1 MKKTKLL
8 IILLITA
15 IVLATLSLGYLF
27 VTSDTSDSEEEIAEL
42 DSVYISDTAD
52 TVQLQIDTETKTE
65 TQEDINPDKSGELSI
80 DENRKVI
87 TFNKDLSEE
96 EKEQIESEYSVEFT
110 EDQAVKG
117 TYTIITSNE
126 SNLEKLEQNEDVDTV
141 ETDIPVKMFTD
152 TIDWGVK
159 RVGADSSWDSG
170 TGNGVIVAVVDTGIQ
185 LNHPD
190 LSTNVI
196 TGYDFVN
203 NDESATDDNG
213 HGTHVAG
220 IIASTMN
227 GSGNVG
233 TSYSAKL
240 MPVKVLNES
249 GYGYLSDVAK
259 GIYYAADN
267 GARIINMS
275 LGTSEDSDTL
285 RTAVQYAANK
295 GVLLVAAAGNDSGAP
310 CAYPAAYSSVVCVV
324 ATDQDN
330 KLASFSNIGGELAA
344 PGVSNY
350 STYINSAYAT
360 LSGTSMAS
368 PHVAGSAALLL
379 SVCTDCST
387 SEVRTLLRETATD
400 LGSVGNDIIF
410 GYGLVNLIEATE
422 TLQPDE
428 EQDQDEQIPEETPL
442 QEPEEEE
449 EDTTN
454 EDDNNLQ
461 DDDQNENDVMKDIV
475 DRRPSKEPVTLEIT
489 SPFTTPS
496 KRYIVREKED
506 IELKFEISPQDTDV
520 EEYAI
525 YLNNEKIED
534 YEGQDTSYTFD
545 IEDLKNIQ
553 YILTVKAKLSDTTV
567 SDSILLDLTHL
578 SRERFSFKEK
588 SVMGV
593 SDFRSWF
600 SRLVF

>member
-15 IVLATLSLGYLF
+15 IVLALLSLGYLF
-27 VTSDTSDSEEEIAEL
+27 VISDTSDSKEDIAEL

-52 TVQLQIDTETKTE
+52 TAQLQIDTEIETE
-65 TQEDINPDKSGELSI
+65 TQEDINPDKSGELNV

-87 TFNKDLSEE
+87 TFNKNLSEE

-110 EDQAVKG
+110 EDQAIKG
-117 TYTIITSNE
+117 TYTIITSDE
-126 SNLEKLEQNEDVDTV
+126 SDLEKLEQDEDVNTV

-170 TGNGVIVAVVDTGIQ
+170 TGSGVVVAVIDTGIQ

-190 LSTNVI
+190 LSTNVL

-203 NDESATDDNG
+203 NDENATDDNG

-259 GIYYAADN
+259 GIYYATDN
-267 GARIINMS
+267 GAQIINMS

-285 RTAVQYAANK
+285 KTAVQYAANK

-387 SEVRTLLRETATD
+387 SEVRTLLRESATD

-410 GYGLVNLIEATE
+410 GYGLVNLVEAIE

-428 EQDQDEQIPEETPL
+428 EQIPEAPEETPL
-442 QEPEEEE
+442 QEPEE
-449 EDTTN
+449 N

-461 DDDQNENDVMKDIV
+461 DDDLNRNDVMKDI
-475 DRRPSKEPVTLEIT
+475 DRKPSKEPITLEIT

-496 KRYIVREKED
+496 KRYIVREEED
-506 IELKFEISPQDTDV
+506 IELKFEISPQDTEV

-525 YLNNEKIED
+525 YLNDEKIED

-578 SRERFSFKEK
+578 SIRNLPFREK
-588 SVMGV
+588 SVKGV

>member
-8 IILLITA
+8 IILLISA
-15 IVLATLSLGYLF
+15 IILALLSLGYLF
-27 VTSDTSDSEEEIAEL
+27 VISDTSDSKEDIAEL

-52 TVQLQIDTETKTE
+52 TAQLQIDTEIETE
-65 TQEDINPDKSGELSI
+65 TQEDINPDKSGELNV

-87 TFNKDLSEE
+87 TFNKNLSEE

-110 EDQAVKG
+110 EDQAIKG
-117 TYTIITSNE
+117 TYTIITSDE
-126 SNLEKLEQNEDVDTV
+126 SDLEKLEQDEDVNTV

-170 TGNGVIVAVVDTGIQ
+170 TGSGVVVAVIDTGIQ

-190 LSTNVI
+190 LSTNVL

-203 NDESATDDNG
+203 NDENATDDNG

-259 GIYYAADN
+259 GIYYATDN
-267 GARIINMS
+267 GAQIINMS

-285 RTAVQYAANK
+285 KTAVQYAANK

-387 SEVRTLLRETATD
+387 SEVRTLLRESATD

-410 GYGLVNLIEATE
+410 GYGLVNLVEAIE

-428 EQDQDEQIPEETPL
+428 EQIPEAPEETPL
-442 QEPEEEE
+442 QEPEE
-449 EDTTN
+449 N

-461 DDDQNENDVMKDIV
+461 DDDLNRNDVMKDI
-475 DRRPSKEPVTLEIT
+475 DRKPSKEPITLEIT

-496 KRYIVREKED
+496 KRYIVREEED
-506 IELKFEISPQDTDV
+506 IELKFEISPQDTEV

-525 YLNNEKIED
+525 YLNDEKIED

-578 SRERFSFKEK
+578 SIRNLPFREK
-588 SVMGV
+588 SVKGV

>member
-1 MKKTKLL
+1 
-8 IILLITA
+8 
-15 IVLATLSLGYLF
+15 
-27 VTSDTSDSEEEIAEL
+27 
-42 DSVYISDTAD
+42 
-52 TVQLQIDTETKTE
+52 
-65 TQEDINPDKSGELSI
+65 
-80 DENRKVI
+80 
-87 TFNKDLSEE
+87 
-96 EKEQIESEYSVEFT
+96 
-110 EDQAVKG
+110 
-117 TYTIITSNE
+117 
-126 SNLEKLEQNEDVDTV
+126 
-141 ETDIPVKMFTD
+141 
-152 TIDWGVK
+152 
-159 RVGADSSWDSG
+159 
-170 TGNGVIVAVVDTGIQ
+170 
-185 LNHPD
+185 
-190 LSTNVI
+190 
-196 TGYDFVN
+196 
-203 NDESATDDNG
+203 
-213 HGTHVAG
+213 
-220 IIASTMN
+220 
-227 GSGNVG
+227 
-233 TSYSAKL
+233 
-240 MPVKVLNES
+240 
-249 GYGYLSDVAK
+249 
-259 GIYYAADN
+259 
-267 GARIINMS
+267 MS

-285 RTAVQYAANK
+285 KTAVQYAANK

-387 SEVRTLLRETATD
+387 SEVRTLLRESATD

-410 GYGLVNLIEATE
+410 GYGLVNLVEAIE

-428 EQDQDEQIPEETPL
+428 EQIPEAPEETPL
-442 QEPEEEE
+442 QEPEE
-449 EDTTN
+449 N

-461 DDDQNENDVMKDIV
+461 DDDLNRNDVMKDI
-475 DRRPSKEPVTLEIT
+475 DRKPSKEPITLEIT

-496 KRYIVREKED
+496 KRYIVREEED
-506 IELKFEISPQDTDV
+506 IELKFEISPQDTEV

-525 YLNNEKIED
+525 YLNDEKIED

-578 SRERFSFKEK
+578 SIRNLPFREK
-588 SVMGV
+588 SVKGV